1 MLWIVYLLTTMS
13 FLFVSGIDTRAPAL
27 AGGERADQLDRSG
40 HYARWEDDFAL
51 AHRVGLDA
59 IFYGPAYYRSHVS
72 PGHYDWDT
80 CAEPMERLRLLGIMP
95 IADLAHAGVPRWMS
109 GVGDPRFPDLFA
121 EYAQAF
127 ARRFPW
133 ITHYAPVR
141 SLLETAEASAL
152 HGRWNEARASDADLL
167 RTIANMARA
176 HELAVAAIRAERPD
190 ATIVMSAPAAHAHA
204 AGEGARA
211 EAERRN
217 ARRWLGLD
225 LCLGHDVGDATRTSL
240 LNAGVPESAMHFLA
254 DARGAR
260 MARRVLSVAW
270 APDTERRLTSAGR
283 ETSVVQRLGL
293 RHLGARLHERY
304 GLPLLCAE
312 THAPARHARAWLK
325 QQWDD
330 VLSLRAAG
338 IEVAGFGWAPLTDA
352 PRLGP
357 GPRVMEDIGLA
368 EGTRA
373 LKPVGELFRDLVA
386 RWRPVLSAPGS
397 GGTTRPFKHRVR
409 GQSSLR

>member
-1 MLWIVYLLTTMS
+1 MS
-13 FLFVSGIDTRAPAL
+13 FLFVSGIDTRAPNL
-27 AGGERADQLDRSG
+27 GGGERADQLDRSG

-51 AHRVGLDA
+51 AHRLGLDA
-59 IFYGPAYYRSHVS
+59 LFYGPAYYRAHVS

-80 CAEPMERLRLLGIMP
+80 CSEPMERLRLLGIMP
-95 IADLAHAGVPRWMS
+95 IADLAHAGVPSWMS
-109 GVGDPRFPDLFA
+109 GVGDPQFPEHFA
-121 EYAQAF
+121 DYARAF

-133 ITHYAPVR
+133 VTHFAPVR
-141 SLLETAEASAL
+141 SLGDVAAASAL
-152 HGRWNEARASDADLL
+152 DGRWNEARASDADFL
-167 RTIANMARA
+167 RTVANMARA
-176 HELAVAAIRAERPD
+176 HELAVSAILAERPD
-190 ATIVMSAPAAHAHA
+190 ATIVLSAPAAHAHA

-225 LCLGHDVGDATRTSL
+225 LCLGTALPEATRRAL
-240 LNAGVPESAMHFLA
+240 LEAGVKESALRFFREQ
-254 DARGAR
+254 RGAR
-260 MARRVLSVAW
+260 AASRVLSVAW
-270 APDTERRLTSAGR
+270 APDTERRLSSGGR

-304 GLPLLCAE
+304 ALPLLCAE

-325 QQWDD
+325 QQWED

-338 IEVAGFGWAPLTDA
+338 IGVAGFGWTPLTDA
-352 PRLGP
+352 PRLTG

-373 LKPVGELFRDLVA
+373 LKPVGALFRDLVA
-386 RWRPVLSAPGS
+386 RWRPVL
-397 GGTTRPFKHRVR
+397 TTDGAASPERGLRRRAR